1 MMVLSRFDTVHE
13 YDRQVN
19 RQNGNCTYRAAV
31 YMRSAVEMMMM
42 MMMMTK
48 VMITVM
54 FFR

>member
-42 MMMMTK
+42 MMTK